1 MVEKLRYSVL
11 LPLGKRFS
19 AALVLSLMFIVTAVS
34 AFATGEQTT
43 VTPEQVI
50 TSLGTGMTSAQNYTM
65 SGISTALPIALV
77 IAGVIIAVTV
87 GWRIFKRMA
96 K

>member
-1 MVEKLRYSVL
+1 MLTK
-11 LPLGKRFS
+11 LGKRLS
-19 AALVLSLMFIVTAVS
+19 VALVLSFAMIVTAVS
-34 AFATGEQTT
+34 AFASGESGSS

-50 TSLGTGMTSAQNYTM
+50 TALGTGMTSAQGYTM
-65 SGISTALPIALV
+65 SGIQTALPIALV

>member
-1 MVEKLRYSVL
+1 MMLQK
-11 LPLGKRFS
+11 LGKRLS
-19 AALVLSLMFIVTAVS
+19 AALMLSLAFVVTAVS

-43 VTPEQVI
+43 VTPDQVI

-77 IAGVIIAVTV
+77 IAGVVLAVTI

>member
-1 MVEKLRYSVL
+1 MFQK
-11 LPLGKRFS
+11 LGKRLS
-19 AALVLSLMFIVTAVS
+19 AALMLSLAFIVTAVS
-34 AFATGEQTT
+34 AFATGSETTT

-77 IAGVIIAVTV
+77 IAGVVIAVTV

>member
-1 MVEKLRYSVL
+1 MLANFK
-11 LPLGKRFS
+11 KRFS
-19 AALVLSLMFIVTAVS
+19 VAVALALAFIVSAIP
-34 AFATGEQTT
+34 AFATEGTT

>member
-1 MVEKLRYSVL
+1 MLQKLS
-11 LPLGKRFS
+11 KRLS
-19 AALVLSLMFIVTAVS
+19 AALMLSFAFIVTAVS
-34 AFATGEQTT
+34 AFAGDQTTT

-50 TSLGTGMTSAQNYTM
+50 TSLGSGMTSAQNYTM

-77 IAGVIIAVTV
+77 IAGVVLAVTI